1 MLSTQTWSAPLVCRL
16 VADVLGR
23 TMGMSDDAASQRALQ
38 DVVEEQRPWMP
49 PAAGLVR
56 SHAPIFSRLE
66 LDSHTGHVLAEFTP
80 EGLACFRGWLRRQGL
95 APQGGT
101 S

>member
-1 MLSTQTWSAPLVCRL
+1 MLSTQTWSATLVCRL

-23 TMGMSDDAASQRALQ
+23 TMGMSDN
-38 DVVEEQRPWMP
+38 
-49 PAAGLVR
+49 AAGLVR

-66 LDSHTGHVLAEFTP
+66 LDAHTGHVSATFTP